1 MALQQ
6 EAKPPLFLSIILYV
20 TINFKVGGVNSHG
33 RGTFYNSIYPVPSLL
48 TLISAYC
55 WINVSKSTVK
65 KKVLLWDLD
74 FSVFSSISVIVLT
87 LLCWKWDPTPMPDGD
102 PGEGTGEE
110 FGEEWRF
117 PVIKI
122 LMSLSM
128 SSGNGRS
135 NISSEKNEKKSIL
148 ICCTRFCLD
157 IFEM

>member
-1 MALQQ
+1 
-6 EAKPPLFLSIILYV
+6 
-20 TINFKVGGVNSHG
+20 
-33 RGTFYNSIYPVPSLL
+33 
-48 TLISAYC
+48 
-55 WINVSKSTVK
+55 
-65 KKVLLWDLD
+65 
-74 FSVFSSISVIVLT
+74 
-87 LLCWKWDPTPMPDGD
+87 MPDGD

-135 NISSEKNEKKSIL
+135 NISSEKKKNEKKSIL

>member
-65 KKVLLWDLD
+65 KKFCCGIWIFL
-74 FSVFSSISVIVLT
+74 FSVAYL
-87 LLCWKWDPTPMPDGD
+87 LLCLPYYAGSEIPLQCQMGIQGKELGRNLVKSED
-102 PGEGTGEE
+102 
-110 FGEEWRF
+110 
-117 PVIKI
+117 
-122 LMSLSM
+122 SLLL
-128 SSGNGRS
+128 
-135 NISSEKNEKKSIL
+135 K
-148 ICCTRFCLD
+148 F
-157 IFEM
+157 